1 MIHPSITLIKDSIFF
16 FFNQW
21 RIIISVLMHLSSF
34 PFNRDF
40 SRAYT
45 SLEANQRS
53 IEKAP

>member
-1 MIHPSITLIKDSIFF
+1 MIHPSTTLIKDSIFF

-34 PFNRDF
+34 SFNRDF